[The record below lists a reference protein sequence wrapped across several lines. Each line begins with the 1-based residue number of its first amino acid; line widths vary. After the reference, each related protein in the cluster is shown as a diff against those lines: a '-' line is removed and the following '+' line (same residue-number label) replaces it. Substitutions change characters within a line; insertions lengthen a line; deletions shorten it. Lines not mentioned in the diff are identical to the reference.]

1 MYKLTDAKKAVN
13 NIDFI
18 IKQSN
23 YYLIDL
29 VKISINEDNDF
40 NDKQIEKIEQVLFT
54 IKDKIAENSLLNTI
68 QDKKKRKKVNRNPS
82 KYNLFIKDNIANV
95 RENNPTLNN
104 KEVLSKVAELWQE
117 HKKLN
122 IGNEDDEHD
131 DEDEEEDKDGD
142 NDEDKEEDNEGDN
155 DEDREDEK
163 IST

>member
-29 VKISINEDNDF
+29 LKILINEDNDF

-104 KEVLSKVAELWQE
+104 KEVLSKVAQLWQE

-122 IGNEDDEHD
+122 IGNENDDKHED
-131 DEDEEEDKDGD
+131 DDKDEEEDKD
-142 NDEDKEEDNEGDN
+142 EDSDKDGEEDNEGD
-155 DEDREDEK
+155 K
-163 IST
+163 VST

>member
-29 VKISINEDNDF
+29 VKTSINEDNDF

-68 QDKKKRKKVNRNPS
+68 QDKKKRKKVNRKPS
-82 KYNLFIKDNIANV
+82 KYNLYIKDNIANV

-104 KEVLSKVAELWQE
+104 KEVLSEVAKLWQE

-122 IGNEDDEHD
+122 IGNEDDK
-131 DEDEEEDKDGD
+131 DEDEDKDNEYDEEEDEEDKD
-142 NDEDKEEDNEGDN
+142 DEDGKL
-155 DEDREDEK
+155 
-163 IST
+163 ST

>member
-29 VKISINEDNDF
+29 VKTSINEDNDF

-68 QDKKKRKKVNRNPS
+68 QDKKKRKKVNRKPS
-82 KYNLFIKDNIANV
+82 KYNLYIKDNIANV

-104 KEVLSKVAELWQE
+104 KEVLSEVAKLWQE

-122 IGNEDDEHD
+122 IGNEDDK
-131 DEDEEEDKDGD
+131 DEEEDKDD
-142 NDEDKEEDNEGDN
+142 QDDEEEDEEDKDDEDGKL
-155 DEDREDEK
+155 
-163 IST
+163 ST

>member
-29 VKISINEDNDF
+29 VKTSINEDNDF

-68 QDKKKRKKVNRNPS
+68 QDKKKRKKVNRKPS
-82 KYNLFIKDNIANV
+82 KYNLYIKDNIANV

-104 KEVLSKVAELWQE
+104 KEVLSEVAKLWQE

-122 IGNEDDEHD
+122 ISNEDDDKH
-131 DEDEEEDKDGD
+131 EEEDKDED
-142 NDEDKEEDNEGDN
+142 SDEDGEEDNEGDN

>member
-40 NDKQIEKIEQVLFT
+40 NDKQIEKIEQILFT

-68 QDKKKRKKVNRNPS
+68 QDKKKRKKVNRKPS

-122 IGNEDDEHD
+122 IGNEDDK
-131 DEDEEEDKDGD
+131 DEEEDKDNEYD
-142 NDEDKEEDNEGDN
+142 EEEDEEDKDDEDGKL
-155 DEDREDEK
+155 
-163 IST
+163 ST